1 MGTRA
6 CPHGSALAAGVAVRL
21 GSIFTRCPVLGA
33 RRGEERNRP
42 RNPRVRRWRARRWR
56 VGDRGVCSR
65 GETGR
70 RRGRPRVARVRGGGG
85 GAVGGRGEGSRASA
99 TGGLAI
105 NKLLFIYITGAI
117 SATVWRP
124 HDARVG
130 ICHHH
135 HAHTTPPSS
144 LHHSDRVPGGT
155 RWGRGGRPV
164 PPGAQSRERRRGC
177 TELGTAAKI
186 QKCPF
191 FFSFFSNHNHL
202 SPFFASSHSIYIQYI
217 IFHVE
222 GSLILYTVRYVHTVP
237 YYDV

>member
-1 MGTRA
+1 VTVRLGSTFFCCPVLDAGREEVRSRPRNPRTRRERLGVWSGRVGLTLARRECQWIRRMGTRA

-105 NKLLFIYITGAI
+105 NKLTVLYIYHRKKKKYRVRTSKNCI
-117 SATVWRP
+117 S
-124 HDARVG
+124 
-130 ICHHH
+130 
-135 HAHTTPPSS
+135 SS
-144 LHHSDRVPGGT
+144 YFV
-155 RWGRGGRPV
+155 
-164 PPGAQSRERRRGC
+164 
-177 TELGTAAKI
+177 
-186 QKCPF
+186 
-191 FFSFFSNHNHL
+191 FSYVL
-202 SPFFASSHSIYIQYI
+202 Y
-217 IFHVE
+217 
-222 GSLILYTVRYVHTVP
+222 GILYFRTAF
-237 YYDV
+237 

>member
-1 MGTRA
+1 VWEPSPSSHT
-6 CPHGSALAAGVAVRL
+6 
-21 GSIFTRCPVLGA
+21 SI
-33 RRGEERNRP
+33 
-42 RNPRVRRWRARRWR
+42 
-56 VGDRGVCSR
+56 
-65 GETGR
+65 
-70 RRGRPRVARVRGGGG
+70 
-85 GAVGGRGEGSRASA
+85 
-99 TGGLAI
+99 
-105 NKLLFIYITGAI
+105 IYITGAI

-202 SPFFASSHSIYIQYI
+202 SPFFASSHSIYIHYI
-217 IFHVE
+217 PCGGLSDI
-222 GSLILYTVRYVHTVP
+222 P
-237 YYDV
+237 YYKSWHTRRLSLGVRRSLRISVSCCRLKMEKLKFFYMKGVSEL